1 MPVMTGRFQRHSGSC
16 RWRLAGGGKTWGRP
30 SRTNSQKRQKEIV
43 SKQLIRCADPA
54 DLENELGGIDALL
67 ADWLADTL
75 LKGIDLG
82 ALNWAV

>member
-1 MPVMTGRFQRHSGSC
+1 
-16 RWRLAGGGKTWGRP
+16 LAGGGKTWGRP
-30 SRTNSQKRQKEIV
+30 PRTKFAEAAKEIV